1 MEPNT
6 KLGWF
11 TADTAQGGGASCMKG
26 TGHYRNQDQ
35 RSAIGGDQ
43 SRNAQYDQPKG
54 RLFEQAQNFRNVVV
68 IGTDDQGEQRM
79 LSSLPQA
86 ETAEWLERVTEL
98 SPTT

>member
-1 MEPNT
+1 MGN
-6 KLGWF
+6 
-11 TADTAQGGGASCMKG
+11 DRQ
-26 TGHYRNQDQ
+26 
-35 RSAIGGDQ
+35 AIGGDQ
-43 SRNAQYDQPKG
+43 SQSKGKFEYDAPKG
-54 RLFEQAQNFRNVVV
+54 RIFEQAQNFRHVVV

>member
-1 MEPNT
+1 
-6 KLGWF
+6 
-11 TADTAQGGGASCMKG
+11 MKG
-26 TGHYRNQDQ
+26 TGLMGSD

-43 SRNAQYDQPKG
+43 SQSKNFEYDAPKG
-54 RLFEQAQNFRNVVV
+54 RIFEQAQNFRHVVV
-68 IGTDDQGEQRM
+68 IGTDDKGEQRM